1 MVTPAERIQV
11 VCAVIKRGKMVFAAR
26 RPEDRTNGGLWEFPG
41 GKVHEG
47 ETLEA
52 ALHREIREELA
63 VGIGIHEALSPVQ
76 WDYPWI
82 AIELFPFV
90 CSMEPEAEPRL
101 LDHAAVR
108 FVSCREAAGLSWA
121 PADRVIVEQYFLD

>member
-1 MVTPAERIQV
+1 MTPTERIRV
-11 VCAVIKRGKMVFAAR
+11 VCAVIKQGDMVFAAR
-26 RPEDRTNGGLWEFPG
+26 RPDDRTNGGLWEFPG
-41 GKVHEG
+41 GKVHDG

-63 VGIGIHEALSPVQ
+63 VGIGIHEALTPVQ

-90 CSMEPEAEPRL
+90 CSMEPEAQPRL

-108 FVSCREAAGLSWA
+108 FVSRDEIACLPWA
-121 PADRVIVEQYFLD
+121 PADQVIVERYFRD